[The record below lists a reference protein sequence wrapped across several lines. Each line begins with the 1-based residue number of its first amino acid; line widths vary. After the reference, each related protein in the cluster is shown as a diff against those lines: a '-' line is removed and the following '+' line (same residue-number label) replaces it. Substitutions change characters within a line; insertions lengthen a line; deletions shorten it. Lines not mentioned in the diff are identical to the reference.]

1 MEQFLNSLKKYQR
14 PIRTVLWT
22 LLITISYLVCLF
34 GSKPCPEGFVV
45 ETILIAMFIDMGIY
59 TITRT
64 FEKTKNLDN
73 NAN

>member
-22 LLITISYLVCLF
+22 LLITMSYLTCLYS
-34 GSKPCPEGFVV
+34 SKPCPDGFVI

-59 TITRT
+59 TITRS

-73 NAN
+73 NGN